1 MSEYTKEF
9 DDWWY
14 KPLLDSV
21 KCNGGVPD
29 KDMMRYKDLGKQSA
43 FLAWVARDQEITKLK
58 KALELANKA
67 IEFYA
72 DVTNNPKQ
80 YMRQGYL
87 VYNLKKKIF
96 VDGGE
101 KAREAQ
107 KQIKEVMEGK

>member
-14 KPLLDSV
+14 KPLLDSA

-43 FLAWVARDQEITKLK
+43 FHAWVARDQEITRLK
-58 KALELANKA
+58 KALDIANEA
-67 IEFYA
+67 IGFYG
-72 DVTNNPKQ
+72 NLNRWSSPI
-80 YMRQGYL
+80 MRQGRL
-87 VYNLKKKIF
+87 ISMPKIETSL
-96 VDGGE
+96 DAGD

-107 KQIKEVMEGK
+107 KQIQEAMEGK